1 MLNMNYLGLYVDNE
15 QTPWRP
21 LQPKFTGKDEVYMMC
36 YQTLY
41 SGTNTLYQDTGNHIN
56 REDYE
61 AGYSL
66 FAFDLSSDLSCGS
79 HFNLVKRSNMRLEL
93 KFAEALT
100 TTVNVIVYSEFESIL
115 EIDESRNIL
124 FDYSN

>member
-1 MLNMNYLGLYVDNE
+1 ML
-15 QTPWRP
+15 
-21 LQPKFTGKDEVYMMC
+21 
-36 YQTLY
+36 YQTLF
-41 SGTNTLYQDTGNHIN
+41 SGTNILYQDTGNHIN